1 MEGKLT
7 ANHFSNANANNIF
20 TALDYGGK
28 YNVKLPKFK
37 MTQSIDPKDLLKK
50 LGKLRSVQDNIWLT
64 L

>member
-20 TALDYGGK
+20 SNLDKTGK

-50 LGKLRSVQDNIWLT
+50 LGKPQLRQDNIYIT
-64 L
+64 